1 MDPGGKL
8 DRMTGEPDGKLGQA
22 AGEPDS
28 KTAKMTGEPDSKMGK
43 VTGLPRKRFFRQ
55 RAHANPFSDHD
66 LQYPVSPDTMD
77 WTGLYPQMAADAR
90 VEFADVGC
98 GYGGLLSTPGRA
110 SPAPTNRV

>member
-1 MDPGGKL
+1 MDPAGKL
-8 DRMTGEPDGKLGQA
+8 DGA
-22 AGEPDS
+22 A
-28 KTAKMTGEPDSKMGK
+28 GEPDSKMGK

-66 LQYPVSPDTMD
+66 LQYPVSPDAMD

-98 GYGGLLSTPGRA
+98 GYGGLLSTPGCA
-110 SPAPTNRV
+110 AGPPNRV